1 MTGRVVVA
9 ILCVLSLSST
19 TEPASKK
26 VRQPTRED
34 LATVWV
40 GGCGGSLE
48 CYRLELDIRGIG
60 LLTVQDFPDG
70 PVAAY
75 EVARTALSGYA
86 VTLET
91 TPIEAAEPLQIRGEA
106 TPTSL
111 RLEVRGR
118 AADGPAGSN
127 CSATSGCSSVS
138 TLSLGKRRPSARGP
152 GSCHRRG

>member
-118 AADGPAGSN
+118 AADWTRRVELQRYERLLERINAVTGKAAAVRAGS
-127 CSATSGCSSVS
+127 
-138 TLSLGKRRPSARGP
+138 R
-152 GSCHRRG
+152 